1 MYVAPEGDLDGEPCR
16 VSPQDLSSDLGRSDE
31 KVTEAPKL
39 QPSKRLTPA
48 PPPGAR
54 RNVSLVESKV
64 SKKKAPPPPPSV
76 GVGTGAAGGARPK
89 QYSTLPKGFTNV
101 TLNAAVSA
109 AAVAP
114 TSPRLSDPKPPP
126 PPVATSYP
134 PVQRKNHQRAQSQ
147 TNAVT
152 ILEKKL
158 DPLTRTASED
168 ARPLVMKTAASSSPP
183 SPPYQVPEFS
193 TFLPVSTMPEDIQQL
208 SSVPISWAFHK
219 RLGHGSSSDV
229 FLVTDRTRYCDL
241 AVKAFAIG
249 DDDHNR
255 MIRQEMDLMLR
266 CKHPNI
272 VNVGPN
278 SCFQSHYGEFFM
290 AMEMCD
296 GGPLSEALSRARE
309 PPTEAIVAYILEC
322 LLLALNFLH
331 SKKIVHRDVKAANIL
346 LTTDGKVKLSD
357 FGVAVQV
364 SRLKTIL
371 C

>member
-1 MYVAPEGDLDGEPCR
+1 MYVAPEGDLESNGTRR
-16 VSPQDLSSDLGRSDE
+16 VSQENTSDLGARDE

-39 QPSKRLTPA
+39 HPSKRLTPA

-64 SKKKAPPPPPSV
+64 SKKKVPPPPPA
-76 GVGTGAAGGARPK
+76 GTGGARPK

-101 TLNAAVSA
+101 ALSAAPA

-114 TSPRLSDPKPPP
+114 LSPQLSDPKPPP
-126 PPVATSYP
+126 PPVVATSYP

-152 ILEKKL
+152 VLEKKL
-158 DPLTRTASED
+158 DPLARTTSED
-168 ARPLVMKTAASSSPP
+168 ARPLVMKTAASP
-183 SPPYQVPEFS
+183 SPPAPPYQAPEFS

-296 GGPLSEALSRARE
+296 AGPLSETLSRARE
-309 PPTEAIVAYILEC
+309 HPTEAIAAYILEC

-364 SRLKTIL
+364 SRSIHP
-371 C
+371 